1 MIRKL
6 LLLALFISLVACAAR
21 YGNFMRN
28 TTQANDKKMADDVA
42 RKLATLYPPALTR
55 FDLQHATSDNFGTC
69 LVASMRNKGYA
80 VLEYK
85 AMRKKGRAGVALS
98 YTVDQL
104 KDTKLYRVTVL
115 IDRQQSLNRVYKV
128 AQDGVLYPAG
138 YWVRKE

>member
-6 LLLALFISLVACAAR
+6 LFLVLFISLVACAAR

-28 TTQANDKKMADDVA
+28 TTQANDKRMAEDVVK
-42 RKLATLYPPALTR
+42 KLVTLYPPALTR
-55 FDLQHATSDNFGTC
+55 FDLQHASSDSFGTC
-69 LVASMRNKGYA
+69 LVTSMRTKGYA

-85 AMRKKGRAGVALS
+85 AKTKKGKAGVPLC

-104 KDTKLYRVTVL
+104 KDNGLYRVAVL

-128 AQDGVLYPAG
+128 AKDGVLYPAG

>member
-1 MIRKL
+1 MRKL

-28 TTQANDKKMADDVA
+28 TTQGNDKKMADDVA
-42 RKLATLYPPALTR
+42 KKLVTLYPPALTR
-55 FDLQHATSDNFGTC
+55 FDLQHATGDYFGTS
-69 LVASMRNKGYA
+69 LIASLRTKGYA
-80 VLEYK
+80 VLEHK
-85 AMRKKGRAGVALS
+85 ARRKKGRAGVPLS

-104 KDTKLYRVTVL
+104 KGTGLYRVTVL
-115 IDRQQSLNRVYKV
+115 INRQESLNRVYKV

>member
-1 MIRKL
+1 MRKF

-28 TTQANDKKMADDVA
+28 TTQVNDKKMADDVA
-42 RKLATLYPPALTR
+42 KKLATLYPPALTR
-55 FDLQHATSDNFGTC
+55 FDLQHASTDYFGTC
-69 LVASMRNKGYA
+69 LIASMRTRGYA
-80 VLEYK
+80 VLEYR
-85 AMRKKGRAGVALS
+85 ARGKKGRAGVPLS
-98 YTVDQL
+98 YAVDQL
-104 KDTKLYRVTVL
+104 KGTGLYRVTVL

>member
-1 MIRKL
+1 MRKI

-42 RKLATLYPPALTR
+42 KKLVTLYPPALTR
-55 FDLQHATSDNFGTC
+55 FDLQHAATDYFGTC
-69 LVASMRNKGYA
+69 LVASMRTKGYA

-85 AMRKKGRAGVALS
+85 AKRKKGRAGVPLS
-98 YTVDQL
+98 YAVDQV
-104 KDTKLYRVTVL
+104 KDTGLYRVTVL
-115 IDRQQSLNRVYKV
+115 INRQQSLSRVYKV
-128 AQDGVLYPAG
+128 VQDGALYPAG